1 MAAPPRGGHPN
12 PEGPSDDRLVRHQ
25 HHLPDGLSDEEYRD
39 WVANNVSPEA
49 AEDYWYAVGAQ

>member
-1 MAAPPRGGHPN
+1 MTDWYDTN
-12 PEGPSDDRLVRHQ
+12 TTS
-25 HHLPDGLSDEEYRD
+25 PDGLSDEEYRD